1 MAAPS
6 DRDYWN
12 HNTAYHPWLVG
23 IGAEHRG
30 DVLDVGCGDGLLA
43 QRLAPVSRSVT
54 GIDPDPAAIGRA
66 ADRLASVRHVTV
78 SHGDFRDYHP
88 GAHRSDLITFVASLH
103 HMDLRASLV
112 KARDLLTPTG
122 EIAVV
127 GCSANKTVRDWIWS
141 AMCVPAARI
150 GSWLHSETRNVG
162 VVVQDPKRVSTRS
175 ATLST
180 RYCPG
185 RRCDGR
191 STVATFCGGPE
202 AELSGQ
208 FRLDLVGDRG
218 GLRDSGVLLRLA
230 RLDVEDQ
237 VGG

>member
-6 DRDYWN
+6 DRNYWN
-12 HNTAYHPWLVG
+12 HNTAYHPWLVA
-23 IGAEHRG
+23 IAAEHRG

-66 ADRLASVRHVTV
+66 ADRLASHRHVAISQV
-78 SHGDFRDYHP
+78 DFQDYQP
-88 GAHRSDLITFVASLH
+88 GARRFDLITFVASVH

-127 GCSANKTVRDWIWS
+127 GCSANKTVRDWVWS

-150 GSWLHSETRNVG
+150 GSWLHSETRNIG
-162 VVVQDPKRVSTRS
+162 VVVQDPQEGLDDIRNMVDEV
-175 ATLST
+175 L
-180 RYCPG
+180 
-185 RRCDGR
+185 
-191 STVATFCGGPE
+191 PE
-202 AELSGQ
+202 ASVRRALYY
-208 FRLDLVGDRG
+208 RY
-218 GLRDSGVLLRLA
+218 LLRWA
-230 RLDVEDQ
+230 RS
-237 VGG
+237 